1 MPNNVFANKNAV
13 AAKVGLGKVIAAFPD
28 VCMSPPAPPAGP
40 VPIPYPNTSF
50 AKDLK
55 AGSKSVKIGGKPL
68 ALQDQSYYKS
78 SPLGNEAATRSFG
91 ASVVT
96 HQITG
101 ETYFA
106 AWSMDVKVQGKNVCR
121 HLDLTTSNHACHP
134 GATPPNPNAEAME
147 MGQLEDE
154 ENMCGCCGGEKHSQG
169 SPMTF
174 DDFYGLNETG
184 PGGQLTEKAAARRAF
199 VEKVKN
205 KKAHGC
211 TCKGRIL
218 PEPPCNVFRKPV
230 TKAEK
235 KKIEN
240 LHKKNSNKYRKRTG
254 VPTNEEALQ
263 LFPGESQA
271 FTDKVIQIN
280 HLTPKVAG
288 GCGTGDGNLQ
298 GHFNLCRTCQDMDA
312 QFGVWQSE
320 HCAIKT

>member
-1 MPNNVFANKNAV
+1 MTNNVYANKNAV
-13 AAKVGLGKVIAAFPD
+13 AAKAGLGKVIAAFPD

-50 AKDLK
+50 ARDLK
-55 AGSKSVKIGGKPL
+55 AGSKTVMVGGKPL

-121 HLDLTTSNHACHP
+121 HLDLTTSNHASQP
-134 GATPPNPNAEAME
+134 GATPPNPNAEAMD

-154 ENMCGCCGGEKHSQG
+154 ENTCGCCGGQKHSQG

-174 DDFYGLNETG
+174 DDFYGLNETR
-184 PGGQLTEKAAARRAF
+184 PNGQLTQKATERRAF
-199 VEKVKN
+199 VEMVKA

-211 TCKGRIL
+211 SCNGKLL
-218 PEPPCNVFRKPV
+218 PEAPCNVFRKPV
-230 TKAEK
+230 TATEK
-235 KKIEN
+235 GDIES
-240 LHKKNSNKYRKRTG
+240 LHYANRKKYRQRMG
-254 VPTNEEALQ
+254 VPKSTSAAEL
-263 LFPGESQA
+263 LFPGQNQK
-271 FTDKVIQIN
+271 FYQDVVQIN
-280 HLTPKVAG
+280 HLTPKVGG
-288 GCGTGDGNLQ
+288 GCPTGDSNLQ
-298 GHFNLCRTCQDMDA
+298 AHFNLCKKCQEMDGE
-312 QFGVWQSE
+312 FTKWQSE
-320 HCAIKT
+320 HQAI